1 MFLSFI
7 YNFWIC
13 NLSPLIAALRAL
25 CICIYLST
33 IFFCHFI
40 NVCVCVCAHI
50 NIYMLFFSSFQID
63 YGLLGG
69 FPTVVMV
76 HIVSVLLHNA
86 PYRFSQVGRYLA
98 LSAEDSVFLGTF
110 AFCASLLVLPY
121 YISR

>member
-1 MFLSFI
+1 MQFVTPDCCIKGFVYMYLSVYHFFLSF
-7 YNFWIC
+7 
-13 NLSPLIAALRAL
+13 
-25 CICIYLST
+25 
-33 IFFCHFI
+33 HK
-40 NVCVCVCAHI
+40 CVCVYAHI